1 MNVLITGGNGYIAQ
15 SIKNNLIIKYN
26 ILNVTRNEFDLT
38 DSSSTKEFF
47 ENKFFDVV
55 IHTAVIGGSRLKKD
69 NKDTVYQN
77 LKMIYNLYDNKNSF
91 KKLITFGS
99 GAEIFQNNTP
109 YGISKNA
116 INEIINN
123 IHDWYNLRIFGVFDH
138 NELETRF
145 IKSNILRY
153 IKKDAMIIHNN
164 KIMDFYYMEDLISLV
179 DFYINNEG
187 PKNINCS
194 YENKYTLKSIAEK
207 INCLSNYKVPIIIE
221 NNKELEFYCGNS
233 HGINIPEIGLDLGII
248 NTYNQLKDLYYDTN
262 NK

>member
-15 SIKNNLIIKYN
+15 SIKNNLIIKHN
-26 ILNVTRNEFDLT
+26 ISNVTRNEFDLS

-47 ENKFFDVV
+47 ENKFFDIV

-91 KKLITFGS
+91 KKLISFGS

-116 INEIINN
+116 INEMINN
-123 IHDWYNLRIFGVFDH
+123 VHNWYNLRIFGVFDH
-138 NELETRF
+138 NELSTRF
-145 IKSNILRY
+145 IKSNIIRY
-153 IKKDAMIIHNN
+153 IKKEPIIIHSN
-164 KIMDFYYMEDLISLV
+164 KIMDFYYMNDLVTLV
-179 DFYINNEG
+179 DHYIQNDG

-194 YENKYTLKSIAEK
+194 YEQKYTLKSIAEK
-207 INCLSNYKVPIIIE
+207 INSLSEYKVPIIIE
-221 NNKELEFYCGNS
+221 NNNDLQFYCGNS
-233 HGINIPEIGLDLGII
+233 HDINIEEIGLDLGII
-248 NTYNQLKDLYYDTN
+248 NTYNQLKDLNYDKI